1 MHGEVDSAPMGIAN
15 ETAEGV
21 LAHVEGERRH
31 RIVVERSKAFVALHR
46 EAESLRYLFDR
57 ELSNLLDGIVVDH

>member
-1 MHGEVDSAPMGIAN
+1 MGIAN

-31 RIVVERSKAFVALHR
+31 RIVVERAKAFVALHR

-57 ELSNLLDGIVVDH
+57 ELSLTFWMELLSIIESSGIDSY